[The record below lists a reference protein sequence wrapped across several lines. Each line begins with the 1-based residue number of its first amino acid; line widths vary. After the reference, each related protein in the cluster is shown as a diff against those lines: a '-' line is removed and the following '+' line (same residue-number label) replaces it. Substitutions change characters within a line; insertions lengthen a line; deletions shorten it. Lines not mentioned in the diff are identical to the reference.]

1 MRIWR
6 VIYEVFVDM
15 LSIVLWRDED
25 VDIVLFLAYPVC
37 SIDKP
42 GQYRNRITELKRG
55 IDMI

>member
-1 MRIWR
+1 M
-6 VIYEVFVDM
+6 IYEVFVDM